1 MSHRKNKKKELFR
14 SKKTPTEITE
24 RQHFLECDNCE
35 TKPAQ
40 FHCKTC
46 QGHLCDDCRK
56 IHETKRLT
64 QGHVIILLSDYIAD
78 PVGCHQEEED
88 QCACK
93 IRQRLKAERKEIN
106 AYWLPLLEQMQDE
119 EKKKQSRISRKVEKI
134 KDKVEEH
141 FDNIIDKFTKLK
153 DESIKQLEEDAEN
166 ASDAIEKTID
176 EIEDKIELLG
186 DRDSEIKDYLSEED
200 EDMHEGMCMPN
211 KEGRLIPKRVSYE
224 VHKFCPGSLDASCL
238 LQVFGDQPSV
248 AWQ

>member
-1 MSHRKNKKKELFR
+1 M
-14 SKKTPTEITE
+14 
-24 RQHFLECDNCE
+24 ECDNCE

-64 QGHVIILLSDYIAD
+64 QGHVVILLSDYIAD
-78 PVGCHQEEED
+78 PVGCHQEEHD

-93 IRQRLKAERKEIN
+93 IKQRLKAERKEID
-106 AYWLPLLEQMQDE
+106 AYWLPLLEQMRDD

-141 FDNIIDKFTKLK
+141 FDNIIDKFTELK
-153 DESIKQLEEDAEN
+153 NESLIKLEEDAEN
-166 ASDAIEKTID
+166 ASDAIDKTID

-186 DRDSEIKDYLSEED
+186 DRDSEIEDYLSEEY
-200 EDMHEGMCMPN
+200 EDMCMSN
-211 KEGRLIPKRVSYE
+211 KEERLIPKRVSYE
-224 VHKFCPGSLDASCL
+224 VHKVCPGSLDTSYL
-238 LQVFGDQPSV
+238 LQVFGNPPSITLK
-248 AWQ
+248 

>member
-1 MSHRKNKKKELFR
+1 M
-14 SKKTPTEITE
+14 
-24 RQHFLECDNCE
+24 ECDNCE

-64 QGHVIILLSDYIAD
+64 QGHVVILLSDYVAD
-78 PVGCHQEEED
+78 PAAGCHQEEQD

-93 IRQRLKAERKEIN
+93 IKQRLKAERKEID
-106 AYWLPLLEQMQDE
+106 AYWLSLLEQMRDE
-119 EKKKQSRISRKVEKI
+119 ERKKQSRISRKVENI

-141 FDNIIDKFTKLK
+141 FYEIVDKLTELKNEWVLKLEK
-153 DESIKQLEEDAEN
+153 DAEN

-176 EIEDKIELLG
+176 EIEDKKELLG
-186 DRDSEIKDYLSEED
+186 NRDREIEDYLSEEY

-211 KEGRLIPKRVSYE
+211 KEEMLIPKRVSYE

-238 LQVFGDQPSV
+238 LQLFGNQPSIT
-248 AWQ
+248 WQ

>member
-1 MSHRKNKKKELFR
+1 M
-14 SKKTPTEITE
+14 
-24 RQHFLECDNCE
+24 ECDNCE

-93 IRQRLKAERKEIN
+93 IRQRLKAERKEID
-106 AYWLPLLEQMQDE
+106 AYWLPLLEQMRDE
-119 EKKKQSRISRKVEKI
+119 ERKKQSRISRKVENI

-141 FDNIIDKFTKLK
+141 FDNIIDKFTELK
-153 DESIKQLEEDAEN
+153 NDSIIKLEEDAEN
-166 ASDAIEKTID
+166 ASDAIEKTTD
-176 EIEDKIELLG
+176 EKEDKIELLG
-186 DRDSEIKDYLSEED
+186 NRDREKRRLS
-200 EDMHEGMCMPN
+200 
-211 KEGRLIPKRVSYE
+211 KRRI
-224 VHKFCPGSLDASCL
+224 
-238 LQVFGDQPSV
+238 
-248 AWQ
+248 